1 VSPAGKPVAE
11 SAPGSPAAGDVAGP
25 GSRSRHAVPALAA
38 DALSWLNGPP
48 PRPGAAHGF
57 PLSRRWL
64 VACFAVFAAYACAM
78 VFTGGNDGAWAR
90 WAVAGY
96 ALAGI
101 AAWRSRR
108 VGVPLLIAL
117 AGGLIAPAIWLVL
130 RAPATPDVVVVTQ
143 SARQLLHHGT
153 PYLPTGQLTAVT
165 SYNPYLPAMAV
176 FGLPGAAGLPGLI
189 GDTRLWL
196 IAVSGVL
203 LAASFWVAAPHQAA
217 PHGARPHGARPHG
230 ARPHGAAA
238 AASARCRS
246 CLAGGVWGAVFAL
259 GSPVLALSLAVG
271 ITDAPVIALT
281 CLALACVAR
290 RTSAQNPWL
299 LIGAGLAVGV
309 GCALKFTAWP
319 ALPVIAAM
327 LAARDGAR
335 AAARFAAVSV
345 VTAVVLVAAFAPA
358 LLTRPGTLVQNV
370 ILFPLGLT
378 RHKTPAASPLPGHVL
393 AGLGSAGHAAALAV
407 LIAAGLAVAAW
418 LVLRPPASVAAAA
431 VRLAVGLALL
441 FGLAPAS
448 RFGYFAYP
456 IALLGWLVVARQ
468 TRSPA
473 SPAPTATA
481 ASGAN
486 GAGSSPGRLSPT
498 PPPSPPAAAGSAAS
512 GPGQPGSAA
521 PQPE

>member
-1 VSPAGKPVAE
+1 VSPARQP
-11 SAPGSPAAGDVAGP
+11 VAGP
-25 GSRSRHAVPALAA
+25 AQGTGALAGVARPRARSRNAVSSLAA
-38 DALSWLNGPP
+38 DVLSWLNGPP
-48 PRPGAAHGF
+48 PGAAQPAHGF

-64 VACFAVFAAYACAM
+64 VACFTGFAAYACAM

-96 ALAGI
+96 ALAAL

-108 VGVPLLIAL
+108 IELPLLIAL
-117 AGGLIAPAIWLVL
+117 AGGLIAPTVWLVL

-143 SARQLLHHGT
+143 SARQLLDHGT
-153 PYLPTGQLTAVT
+153 PYLSAGQLTAVT
-165 SYNPYLPAMAV
+165 SYNPYLPAMAI

-196 IAVSGVL
+196 IAVSAVL
-203 LAASFWVAAPHQAA
+203 LAASFWVTAPHQAGPGRA
-217 PHGARPHGARPHG
+217 AGEPGPRCRTC
-230 ARPHGAAA
+230 AAA
-238 AASARCRS
+238 AA
-246 CLAGGVWGAVFAL
+246 WGAVFAV
-259 GSPVLALSLAVG
+259 GTPVLALSLAVG

-290 RTSAQNPWL
+290 RTSLQRPWPRGL
-299 LIGAGLAVGV
+299 LMVAGLAVGLA
-309 GCALKFTAWP
+309 CALKFTAWP

-327 LAARDGAR
+327 LAARDGTR

-345 VTAVVLVAAFAPA
+345 VMAVALVAAFAPA

-393 AGLGSAGHAAALAV
+393 AGLGSAGHTADIGV

-431 VRLAVGLALL
+431 VRLAIGLTLL

-456 IALLGWLVVARQ
+456 IALLGWLVLARQ
-468 TRSPA
+468 VRARWRRPA
-473 SPAPTATA
+473 QAGAAVAGIVPAAGAT
-481 ASGAN
+481 
-486 GAGSSPGRLSPT
+486 GAGSTPAQLSPT
-498 PPPSPPAAAGSAAS
+498 PPPSPPAGAGSAAS
-512 GPGQPGSAA
+512 GPGHPGPAA
-521 PQPE
+521 AQPE

>member
-1 VSPAGKPVAE
+1 MSPAGQPVAE
-11 SAPGSPAAGDVAGP
+11 PAQGTRALGGAARPGA
-25 GSRSRHAVPALAA
+25 RSRNAVSSLAA
-38 DALSWLNGPP
+38 DVLAWLNGPP
-48 PRPGAAHGF
+48 AGAAQPAHGF

-64 VACFAVFAAYACAM
+64 VACFTVFAAYAGAM
-78 VFTGGNDGAWAR
+78 VFSGGNDAAWAR

-96 ALAGI
+96 AVAGI
-101 AAWRSRR
+101 VAWRSRR
-108 VGVPLLIAL
+108 VEVPLLIAL

-153 PYLPTGQLTAVT
+153 PYLPAGQLTAVT

-176 FGLPGAAGLPGLI
+176 FGLPGAAGLPVLI

-196 IAVSGVL
+196 IAASALL
-203 LAASFWVAAPHQAA
+203 LAASFWVTAPHRAA
-217 PHGARPHGARPHG
+217 RQPAAQPPGAHCSTC
-230 ARPHGAAA
+230 AAA
-238 AASARCRS
+238 AA
-246 CLAGGVWGAVFAL
+246 WGAVFAV

-271 ITDAPVIALT
+271 ITDAPIIALA

-290 RTSAQNPWL
+290 RTSPQRPRP
-299 LIGAGLAVGV
+299 LIVAGLVVGV
-309 GCALKFTAWP
+309 ACALKFTAWP

-393 AGLGSAGHAAALAV
+393 AGLGSAGHTADIGV

-456 IALLGWLVVARQ
+456 IALLGWLVLARQ
-468 TRSPA
+468 ARATGRPA
-473 SPAPTATA
+473 QATA
-481 ASGAN
+481 PVAGVT
-486 GAGSSPGRLSPT
+486 GAGSTPAQLSPT
-498 PPPSPPAAAGSAAS
+498 PPPSPPAGAGSAAS
-512 GPGQPGSAA
+512 GPGQPGPAA
-521 PQPE
+521 AQPE